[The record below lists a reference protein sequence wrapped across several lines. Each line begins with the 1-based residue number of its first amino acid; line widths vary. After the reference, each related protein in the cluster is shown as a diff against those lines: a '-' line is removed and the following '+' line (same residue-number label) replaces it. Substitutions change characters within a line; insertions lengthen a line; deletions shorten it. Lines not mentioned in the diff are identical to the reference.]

1 MITIQNFSLK
11 TSATEFTLSEWE
23 TLSELL
29 TDSTGGYIVRYLSA
43 MTLLGIPD
51 DILDLVTEDELFA
64 FAMAINEDSAV
75 IDPALPQFITI
86 GDEIFTTYVGNQFG
100 LRARDA
106 SYIESSMRVGDNTI
120 SNMVAVCFRSNKTD
134 KHYSDEEIA
143 RKVQLF
149 KSEPAKIFIPFAVA
163 ITENL
168 SKKIN
173 AVLNVNK

>member
-1 MITIQNFSLK
+1 
-11 TSATEFTLSEWE
+11 
-23 TLSELL
+23 
-29 TDSTGGYIVRYLSA
+29 
-43 MTLLGIPD
+43 
-51 DILDLVTEDELFA
+51 
-64 FAMAINEDSAV
+64 
-75 IDPALPQFITI
+75 
-86 GDEIFTTYVGNQFG
+86 
-100 LRARDA
+100 
-106 SYIESSMRVGDNTI
+106 
-120 SNMVAVCFRSNKTD
+120 MVAVCFRSNKTD